1 MTENERILKA
11 LANRR
16 RLTLVAYLKRHRD
29 ATVGRLAA
37 LLKVSFPTASKHLAL
52 LGAAQVVEYERRSLQ
67 VYYRL
72 AEDMPPLARSILKH
86 V

>member
-16 RLTLVAYLKRHRD
+16 RLTMVAYLKRHRD

-52 LGAAQVVEYERRSLQ
+52 LGAAQVVEYERRRLQ